1 MMVDVLGN
9 APLVTVSNLS
19 FHWTIIIDT
28 AVYELLHN
36 PQRYL
41 KELEITMSNSLGQAD
56 KYPSIDRYK
65 YPICDEQNYIFNVNE
80 AIRSIPLKIS
90 FSLVFSVSFSPEEL
104 LCAIEK
110 CIETADIFG
119 AQFQVNDGRTY
130 MEFLPYQ
137 KRDIAVID
145 FASRDEYQMYCRI
158 AKAEKINNRDKLY
171 NIFIFSIAGSA
182 YNIHLCFNH
191 IVFDAIS
198 GLLLADR
205 IQLALNNKD
214 EEIVWHPYAAFL
226 EKINHYYDSD
236 KYMRDKEFWDIRF
249 EELSRCQYLF
259 PDVIDCNESAT
270 KTMIIQTSK
279 AFKKALL
286 SYCSDHTIP
295 PHIAI
300 VAVVARIISMKTGCK
315 RFYVE
320 IPIGNR
326 SGNDEKNSI
335 GTYEISPPFIFDFTT
350 TNDVYDVIKS
360 VKKQSV
366 DYYKHK
372 NYDLNTKILS
382 EPYEMKYGRYIPQF
396 CFSYF
401 CENRKPPMSYA
412 TYHYYHSDSDYL
424 PMTLHI
430 ADFLDWQT
438 MTFSYM
444 YWSACFTDDEIATI
458 HKQVVAGLT
467 ELFSENRK

>member
-1 MMVDVLGN
+1 MRPKRFSPTIKG
-9 APLVTVSNLS
+9 LV
-19 FHWTIIIDT
+19 
-28 AVYELLHN
+28 
-36 PQRYL
+36 
-41 KELEITMSNSLGQAD
+41 ITMQNLRDRSGELGC
-56 KYPSIDRYK
+56 PSRYK
-65 YPICDEQNYIFNVNE
+65 LPICDEQNYIFNVNE
-80 AIRSIPLKIS
+80 AIHSIPLKIS
-90 FSLVFSVSFSPEEL
+90 YSLVFSESFSPEEL
-104 LCAIEK
+104 ICAIEK

-119 AQFQVNDGRTY
+119 AQFQVNDGRSY

-145 FASRDEYQMYCRI
+145 FSSRDEYQMYCRV
-158 AKAEKINNRDKLY
+158 AMAEKINNRDKLY
-171 NIFIFSIAGSA
+171 NIFIYSIAGSL
-182 YNIHLCFNH
+182 YHIHLCFNH

-198 GLLLADR
+198 GLLLGDK
-205 IQLALNNKD
+205 IQNVLYNKN

-226 EKINHYYDSD
+226 EKINHYYDSE
-236 KYMRDKEFWDIRF
+236 KYLHDKEFWDMRF
-249 EELSRCQYLF
+249 DEISHCQHLF
-259 PDVIDCNESAT
+259 PEVIDLNESAT
-270 KTMIIQTSK
+270 KTMILQTSK
-279 AFKKALL
+279 AFKTALL
-286 SYCSDHTIP
+286 SYCSDHTIS
-295 PHIAI
+295 PHVAI
-300 VAVVARIISMKTGCK
+300 VAVLARIISIKTGCK
-315 RFYVE
+315 RFYFE

-326 SGNDEKNSI
+326 SGNDEKNSL

-350 TNDVYDVIKS
+350 TDNIFDLIKS

-372 NYDLNTKILS
+372 NYDWNTKIFS
-382 EPYEMKYGRYIPQF
+382 EPYEKKYGRYIPQF

-401 CENRKPPMSYA
+401 CENRKPPVPYA

-444 YWSACFTDDEIATI
+444 YWSTCFTDDEIATI